1 MTSGLLTSCRKKDK
15 MYLKYKK
22 TQTPANRSRCI
33 QFRNIFKKVKI
44 QAKKLYYENEF
55 LKYNHDIRK
64 TWRIIK
70 KITQWEKCDE
80 TIGSLRINNVIKD
93 DPKELIA
100 HVLNGYFAGIGQSL
114 ANRITFGHGNP
125 EDYMTT
131 SVQGSFAIIP
141 TSPREIIDLAHDT
154 KNSRSSGPDGI
165 DPLVGKRTIDHTA
178 GIISDI
184 INSSIETCK
193 IPSDMKKA
201 KITPIFKQGDREDL
215 HLWHKRY
222 SSSMV

>member
-22 TQTPANRSRCI
+22 TPTPANRSRYI

-55 LKYNHDIRK
+55 LKYNHGIRK

-70 KITQWEKCDE
+70 KLLSGQKCDE
-80 TIGSLRINNVIKD
+80 TIGSLRINN
-93 DPKELIA
+93 PKEIA

-114 ANRITFGHGNP
+114 ASRITHGHGNP

-141 TSPREIIDLAHDT
+141 TSHREIIDLARDT
-154 KNSRSSGPDGI
+154 KYSRSSGPDGI

-184 INSSIETCK
+184 INSSIETGK
-193 IPSDMKKA
+193 IP
-201 KITPIFKQGDREDL
+201 PDL
-215 HLWHKRY
+215 KRQK
-222 SSSMV
+222 